1 MSNKRGTT
9 SQTMNNNQVKIA
21 NQNIEK
27 RTEIEKELNIQ
38 RNPKNKGK
46 KLSITDME
54 MNHLNYYNEIS
65 KHNAQGKMNNPTM
78 KEIVRIT
85 SDESCLNQLKEK
97 EKTKDIHKLLEHLPL
112 MRVERI
118 NYKNK
123 EIGHMRRELGKYCM
137 RNPYVYIDQKKGE
150 EFANSMF
157 QKRMK
162 SKGNK
167 NNNNSSNITIDK
179 LYHLTSNTESKKSKL
194 FHSNT
199 KSGEIWTRKYRLGT
213 SSTSRKLNV
222 KDGTD
227 EKSKYNDNT
236 YSMRSQK
243 TLEET
248 EKKITDAINN
258 TEIKN
263 NKKIT
268 SFLTSQN
275 DSNRISVKNK
285 NGENTLYAK
294 NLKNSFNQASDDNS
308 KVTYL
313 DSIQKRSINSTK
325 NFNLKSNES
334 ANQNNTMK
342 ISVRRRNNAN
352 DGNFGGKILVQ
363 KNNNFERRVR
373 NRK

>member
-268 SFLTSQN
+268 SFLAPQN
-275 DSNRISVKNK
+275 DSNRISFKNK

-313 DSIQKRSINSTK
+313 DSTQKRSMNSTK

-334 ANQNNTMK
+334 ANQNNIMK

>member
-179 LYHLTSNTESKKSKL
+179 LYHLTSNTDSKKSKL

-313 DSIQKRSINSTK
+313 DSTQKRSINSTK

>member
-1 MSNKRGTT
+1 
-9 SQTMNNNQVKIA
+9 MNNNQVKIA

-27 RTEIEKELNIQ
+27 RAEIEKELNIQ

-179 LYHLTSNTESKKSKL
+179 LYHLTSNTDSKKSKL

-313 DSIQKRSINSTK
+313 DSTQKRSINSTK

>member
-1 MSNKRGTT
+1 
-9 SQTMNNNQVKIA
+9 
-21 NQNIEK
+21 
-27 RTEIEKELNIQ
+27 
-38 RNPKNKGK
+38 
-46 KLSITDME
+46 
-54 MNHLNYYNEIS
+54 
-65 KHNAQGKMNNPTM
+65 
-78 KEIVRIT
+78 
-85 SDESCLNQLKEK
+85 
-97 EKTKDIHKLLEHLPL
+97 
-112 MRVERI
+112 
-118 NYKNK
+118 
-123 EIGHMRRELGKYCM
+123 
-137 RNPYVYIDQKKGE
+137 
-150 EFANSMF
+150 
-157 QKRMK
+157 MK

-179 LYHLTSNTESKKSKL
+179 LYHLTSNTDSKKSKL

-268 SFLTSQN
+268 SFLAPQN
-275 DSNRISVKNK
+275 DSNRISFKNK

-313 DSIQKRSINSTK
+313 DSTQKRSINSTK

-352 DGNFGGKILVQ
+352 EGNFGGKILVQ

>member
-1 MSNKRGTT
+1 
-9 SQTMNNNQVKIA
+9 
-21 NQNIEK
+21 
-27 RTEIEKELNIQ
+27 L
-38 RNPKNKGK
+38 
-46 KLSITDME
+46 
-54 MNHLNYYNEIS
+54 
-65 KHNAQGKMNNPTM
+65 

-85 SDESCLNQLKEK
+85 SDESCLNQIKEK
-97 EKTKDIHKLLEHLPL
+97 EKTNEIHKLLERLPL

-123 EIGHMRRELGKYCM
+123 EIGNMRRELGKYCM
-137 RNPYVYIDQKKGE
+137 KNPYVYIDQKKGE

-157 QKRMK
+157 QKRLK

-167 NNNNSSNITIDK
+167 NNNDSSNITIDK
-179 LYHLTSNTESKKSKL
+179 LYHRTSNTDSKKSKL

>member
-179 LYHLTSNTESKKSKL
+179 LYHLTSNTDSKKSKL

-313 DSIQKRSINSTK
+313 DSTQKRSMNSTK

>member
-179 LYHLTSNTESKKSKL
+179 LYHLTSNTDSKKSKL